1 MNILFA
7 TLHEIKKETNTK
19 LVEIKTRKNNF
30 DISNNNVQILITST
44 INTLLQNKTKKIY
57 ASFTGQHKFKN
68 KLQNFLVNKNSSL
81 FRILTIKTLIYLKR
95 KMISNNKYI
104 TSTGGYVL
112 FFLYKDGITNKEYFV
127 CSVFKQN
134 AGLSIDDNLEP
145 QNAIYVDLKK
155 LQQAIIIDLDKFQRV
170 TTNNLDDEYIRF
182 LTQGANYSDYFLEA
196 FGCNNEVK
204 PEKVTN
210 NILNGVYNF
219 FKGQGEKMQ
228 SDAVKDLAITAKKRV
243 TNYLRRS
250 DPDSDLGRIK
260 DLINT
265 ILIEHI
271 DDIKEII
278 SDTDHFSEELVS
290 YLHNNDKY
298 KVPFYFRTSK
308 SELKKHLSSKIE
320 EQNKRWSLSVEF
332 GIVGISHE
340 INNTNKNVI
349 LNPTDRT
356 ILIRDID
363 SKSMNKFIEKI
374 KEYNEDREPN

>member
-68 KLQNFLVNKNSSL
+68 KLQNFLISKNASL

-95 KMISNNKYI
+95 EMISNNKHI

-112 FFLYKDGITNKEYFV
+112 FFLYKDVITNKEYFV

-170 TTNNLDDEYIRF
+170 ITNNLDDEYIRF

-204 PEKVTN
+204 PEKVTK

-219 FKGQGEKMQ
+219 FKEQGEKLQ

-250 DPDSDLGRIK
+250 DPESDLGRIK

-265 ILIEHI
+265 ILVEHI

-278 SDTDHFSEELVS
+278 SDTDNFSEELVS
-290 YLHNNDKY
+290 YLHNNDEY

-332 GIVGISHE
+332 GIVGISNE
-340 INNTNKNVI
+340 VNNTNKNVI

-363 SKSMNKFIEKI
+363 SKSMNKFIEKM
-374 KEYNEDREPN
+374 KEYNEDRESN

>member
-19 LVEIKTRKNNF
+19 LVEIKTRQNNF

-68 KLQNFLVNKNSSL
+68 KLQNFLISKNASL

-95 KMISNNKYI
+95 EMISNNKHI
-104 TSTGGYVL
+104 NSTGGYVL
-112 FFLYKDGITNKEYFV
+112 FFLYKDASTNKEYFV

-170 TTNNLDDEYIRF
+170 ITNNLDDEYIRF

-204 PEKVTN
+204 PEKVTK

-219 FKGQGEKMQ
+219 FKEQGEKLQ

-250 DPDSDLGRIK
+250 DPESDLGRIK

-265 ILIEHI
+265 ILVEHI

-278 SDTDHFSEELVS
+278 SDTDNFSEELVS
-290 YLHNNDKY
+290 YLHNNDEY

-332 GIVGISHE
+332 GIVGISNE
-340 INNTNKNVI
+340 VNNTNKNVI

-363 SKSMNKFIEKI
+363 SKSMNKFIEKM
-374 KEYNEDREPN
+374 KEYNEDRESN

>member
-7 TLHEIKKETNTK
+7 TLHEIKKEAYTR
-19 LVEIKTRKNNF
+19 LVEIKTRQNNF

-68 KLQNFLVNKNSSL
+68 KLQNFLISKNASL

-95 KMISNNKYI
+95 KMISNNKHI
-104 TSTGGYVL
+104 NSTGGYVL
-112 FFLYKDGITNKEYFV
+112 FFLYKDATNKEYFV

-155 LQQAIIIDLDKFQRV
+155 LQQAIIIDLDKFQ
-170 TTNNLDDEYIRF
+170 NNLDDEYIRF

-204 PEKVTN
+204 PEKVTK

-219 FKGQGEKMQ
+219 FKEQGEKLQ

-250 DPDSDLGRIK
+250 DPESDLGRIK

-265 ILIEHI
+265 ILVEHI

-278 SDTDHFSEELVS
+278 SDTDNFSEELVS
-290 YLHNNDKY
+290 YLHNNDEY

-332 GIVGISHE
+332 GIVGISNE
-340 INNTNKNVI
+340 VNNTNKNVI

-363 SKSMNKFIEKI
+363 SKSMNKFIEKM
-374 KEYNEDREPN
+374 KEYNEDRESN